1 MYSVRKGDL
10 PECLLNVNY
19 FSAAI
24 LANFSYISKAQND
37 NSGMKLTFYGAA
49 REVTGSKI
57 LVETEHGKNI
67 LLDCGQFQ
75 GKGLETDSQNR
86 ALPFSPASLD
96 HIILTH
102 AHIDHS
108 GLIPFVHRHGFSGS
122 VICTD
127 ATRDLCSIM
136 LADSGK
142 IQEHDTFT
150 FNKRRAKKGFP
161 PVEPLYTQADAIS
174 SMKLFISVAYDR
186 KFRIDD
192 HTTVRFTNTGHMLG
206 SGVVTLELREK
217 EGIKRLAYTGDIGRP
232 VNRILKS
239 PEPFPQAD
247 FLIAESTYGDRLHPT
262 MTESDEEL
270 YKVVHRTCV
279 EKRGKLII
287 PAFSVGRT
295 QEIVYSLNTLFNA
308 NRLPKVDIY
317 VDSPLSVNA
326 TNIFRMH
333 PDCFNKDVAEVML
346 TDPDPFG
353 FNSLFYITSV
363 EQSKS
368 LNAIKQ
374 PVIIISSSGMMEA
387 GRVKHHLANNI
398 SDPANTVLV
407 VGYCA
412 PSTLGAR
419 LLRGEKEVSI
429 HGTRY
434 PVNAE
439 IERIESY
446 SGHGDY
452 REMGDFLSCQDPMK
466 LKNVFLVHGEYET
479 QQKYQKYLM
488 SRGLV
493 NISIP
498 AKGESITL

>member
-1 MYSVRKGDL
+1 
-10 PECLLNVNY
+10 
-19 FSAAI
+19 
-24 LANFSYISKAQND
+24 
-37 NSGMKLTFYGAA
+37 MKLTFYGAA

-57 LVETEHGKNI
+57 LVETEHGKKI

-75 GKGLETDSQNR
+75 GKGLETDGQNR
-86 ALPFSPASLD
+86 TLPFSPASID
-96 HIILTH
+96 HIILSH

-108 GLIPFVHRHGFSGS
+108 GLIPFVHRHGFTGS
-122 VICTD
+122 VICTS

-150 FNKRRAKKGFP
+150 FNKRRAKKGLP
-161 PVEPLYTQADAIS
+161 PVEPLYTQADAVS
-174 SMKLFISVAYDR
+174 SLKLFISVAYDR

-192 HTTVRFTNTGHMLG
+192 QTTVRFTNTGHMLG
-206 SGVVTLELREK
+206 SGVVTLELMEK
-217 EGIKRLAYTGDIGRP
+217 DGIKRLAYTGDIGRP

-239 PEPFPQAD
+239 PVPFSQAD
-247 FLIAESTYGDRLHPT
+247 FLITESTYGDRLHPT
-262 MTESDEEL
+262 MMESDEEL
-270 YKVVHRTCV
+270 YRVVNRTCV

-295 QEIVYSLNTLFNA
+295 QEIVYSLNTLYNT

-333 PDCFNKDVAEVML
+333 PDCFNRDVAEVML

-363 EQSKS
+363 EHSKS
-368 LNAIKQ
+368 LNTIKQ

-398 SDPANTVLV
+398 SDPANTVLA

-412 PSTLGAR
+412 PATLGAR

-434 PVNAE
+434 QVNAD

-452 REMGDFLSCQDPMK
+452 REMGDYISCQDPAR
-466 LKNVFLVHGEYET
+466 LKNTFLVHGEYET
-479 QQKYQKYLM
+479 QVHYQSYLET
-488 SRGLV
+488 RGFR
-493 NISIP
+493 NIEIP
-498 AKGESITL
+498 TFGKTYTM

>member
-1 MYSVRKGDL
+1 
-10 PECLLNVNY
+10 
-19 FSAAI
+19 
-24 LANFSYISKAQND
+24 
-37 NSGMKLTFYGAA
+37 MKITFYGAA
-49 REVTGSKI
+49 REVTGSKV

-75 GKGLETDSQNR
+75 GKGLETEQQNR
-86 ALPFSPASLD
+86 ALPFSAASID
-96 HIILTH
+96 HIILSH

-108 GLIPFVHRHGFSGS
+108 GLIPFLHRHGFSGS
-122 VICTD
+122 VISTN

-142 IQEHDTFT
+142 IQEHDTLT
-150 FNKRRAKKGFP
+150 FNKRRAKKGLH
-161 PVEPLYTQADAIS
+161 PVDPLYTQADAIS

-186 KFRIDD
+186 RFRIDD

-206 SGVVTLELREK
+206 SGVINLELRERD
-217 EGIKRLAYTGDIGRP
+217 GIKRLAFTGDIGRP

-247 FLIAESTYGDRLHPT
+247 YLITESTYGDRLHPG
-262 MTESDEEL
+262 MRESDEEL
-270 YKVVHRTCV
+270 FRVVHRTCV
-279 EKRGKLII
+279 EKKGKLII

-295 QEIVYSLNTLFNA
+295 QEIVYSLNGLYNA
-308 NRLPKVDIY
+308 NRLPRVDIY

-333 PDCFNKDVAEVML
+333 GECFNEDVRNLML

-363 EQSKS
+363 DQSKS
-368 LNAIKQ
+368 LNDIKQ

-387 GRVKHHLANNI
+387 GRVKHHLANSI

-412 PSTLGAR
+412 PATLGAR
-419 LLRGEKEVSI
+419 ILREEKEVSI
-429 HGTRY
+429 HGNKY
-434 PVNAE
+434 QVNAE

-452 REMGDFLSCQDPMK
+452 REMGDYISCQDHSS
-466 LKNVFLVHGEYET
+466 LKNTFLVHGEYET
-479 QQKYQKYLM
+479 QVNYQSYLAT
-488 SRGLV
+488 RGFS
-493 NISIP
+493 NIEIP
-498 AKGESITL
+498 SYGKSYNL

>member
-1 MYSVRKGDL
+1 
-10 PECLLNVNY
+10 
-19 FSAAI
+19 
-24 LANFSYISKAQND
+24 
-37 NSGMKLTFYGAA
+37 MKLTFYGAA
-49 REVTGSKI
+49 REVTGSKV
-57 LVETEHGKNI
+57 LVETEQGKNI
-67 LLDCGQFQ
+67 LFDCGQFQ
-75 GKGLETDSQNR
+75 GKGLETDAQNR
-86 ALPFSPASLD
+86 ALPFSAASID
-96 HIILTH
+96 HIILSH

-108 GLIPFVHRHGFSGS
+108 GLIPFMYRHGFTGS
-122 VICTD
+122 VICTN

-142 IQEHDTFT
+142 IQEHDTIT
-150 FNKRRAKKGFP
+150 FNKRRAKKGLR
-161 PVEPLYTQADAIS
+161 PVEPLYTQADAVS
-174 SMKLFISVAYDR
+174 SMRLFISVAYDR

-192 HTTVRFTNTGHMLG
+192 FTTVRFTNTGHMLG
-206 SGVVTLELREK
+206 SGVVTLELKEK

-232 VNRILKS
+232 GSRILKS

-247 FLIAESTYGDRLHPT
+247 FLITESTYGDRLHPT
-262 MTESDEEL
+262 MKESDEEL
-270 YKVVHRTCV
+270 FRVVHRTCV

-295 QEIVYSLNTLFNA
+295 QEIVYSLNTLYNA
-308 NRLPKVDIY
+308 NRLPRVDIY

-326 TNIFRMH
+326 TTIFRMH
-333 PDCFNKDVAEVML
+333 TECFNEDVREVML

-368 LNAIKQ
+368 LNDIKQ

-387 GRVKHHLANNI
+387 GRVKHHLANSI
-398 SDPANTVLV
+398 SNPANTVLA

-429 HGTRY
+429 HGEKY
-434 PVNAE
+434 PVNAD

-452 REMGDFLSCQDPMK
+452 REMGDYLSCQDPVR
-466 LKNVFLVHGEYET
+466 LKNTFLVHGEYET
-479 QQKYQKYLM
+479 QKKYKNYLM
-488 SRGLV
+488 SRGFG
-493 NISIP
+493 NITIP
-498 AKGESITL
+498 ATGESYTL

>member
-1 MYSVRKGDL
+1 
-10 PECLLNVNY
+10 
-19 FSAAI
+19 
-24 LANFSYISKAQND
+24 
-37 NSGMKLTFYGAA
+37 MKLTFYGAA
-49 REVTGSKI
+49 REVTGSKV
-57 LVETEHGKNI
+57 LVETEQGKNI
-67 LLDCGQFQ
+67 LFDCGQFQ
-75 GKGLETDSQNR
+75 GKGLETDAQNR
-86 ALPFSPASLD
+86 ALPFSAASID
-96 HIILTH
+96 HIILSH

-108 GLIPFVHRHGFSGS
+108 GLIPFMYRHGFTGS
-122 VICTD
+122 VICTN

-142 IQEHDTFT
+142 IQEHDTIT
-150 FNKRRAKKGFP
+150 FNKRRAKKGLR
-161 PVEPLYTQADAIS
+161 PVEPLYTQADAVS
-174 SMKLFISVAYDR
+174 SMRLFISVAYDR

-192 HTTVRFTNTGHMLG
+192 FTTVRFTNTGHMLG
-206 SGVVTLELREK
+206 SGVVTLELKEK

-232 VNRILKS
+232 GSRILKS

-247 FLIAESTYGDRLHPT
+247 FLITESTYGDRLHPT
-262 MTESDEEL
+262 MKESDEEL
-270 YKVVHRTCV
+270 FRVVHRTCV

-295 QEIVYSLNTLFNA
+295 QEIVYSLNTLYNA
-308 NRLPKVDIY
+308 NRLPRVDIY

-326 TNIFRMH
+326 TTIFRMH
-333 PDCFNKDVAEVML
+333 TECFNEDVREVML

-368 LNAIKQ
+368 LNDIKQ

-387 GRVKHHLANNI
+387 GRVKHHLANSI
-398 SDPANTVLV
+398 SNPANTVLA

-429 HGTRY
+429 HGEKY
-434 PVNAE
+434 PVNAD

-452 REMGDFLSCQDPMK
+452 REMGDYLSCQDPVR
-466 LKNVFLVHGEYET
+466 LKNTFLVHGEYET
-479 QQKYQKYLM
+479 QKKYKNYLM
-488 SRGLV
+488 SRGFG
-493 NISIP
+493 NITIP
-498 AKGESITL
+498 AAGESITL

>member
-1 MYSVRKGDL
+1 MS
-10 PECLLNVNY
+10 
-19 FSAAI
+19 I
-24 LANFSYISKAQND
+24 LAHRIKEILMQ
-37 NSGMKLTFYGAA
+37 LTFYGAA

-57 LVETEHGKNI
+57 LIETEHGKNI

-75 GKGLETDSQNR
+75 GKGLETDEQNR
-86 ALPFSPASLD
+86 ALPFAPASID
-96 HIILTH
+96 HIVLTH

-108 GLIPFVHRHGFSGS
+108 GMIPFLFRNGFSGS
-122 VICTD
+122 VICTN

-142 IQEHDTFT
+142 IQEHDTIT
-150 FNKRRAKKGFP
+150 FNKKRSRRGLK
-161 PVEPLYTQADAIS
+161 PVEPLYTQADAVA

-192 HTTVRFTNTGHMLG
+192 FITIKFTNTGHMLG
-206 SGVVTLELREK
+206 SGVVTFEIREK
-217 EGIKRLAYTGDIGRP
+217 EGIKRIAFTGDIGRP

-239 PEPFPQAD
+239 PEPFPQVD
-247 FLIAESTYGDRLHPT
+247 FLITESTYGDRLHAS
-262 MTESDEEL
+262 MEESDEQL
-270 YKVVHRTCV
+270 RRVVYRTCV

-295 QEIVYSLNTLFNA
+295 QEIVYSLNNLYNA
-308 NRLPKVDIY
+308 NKLPRVDTY

-326 TNIFRMH
+326 TNIFRLH
-333 PDCFNKDVAEVML
+333 PDCFNEDVRQVML

-353 FNSLFYITSV
+353 YNSLFYITSV
-363 EQSKS
+363 DDSKR
-368 LNAIKQ
+368 LNDIKG

-387 GRVKHHLANNI
+387 GRIKHHLANSI

-419 LLRGEKEVSI
+419 IARGEKEVSI
-429 HGTRY
+429 HGNKY
-434 PVNAE
+434 QVNAE
-439 IERIESY
+439 IEKIESY

-452 REMGDFLSCQDPMK
+452 REMADYLTCQDTGR
-466 LKNVFLVHGEYET
+466 LQHIFLVHGEYET
-479 QQKYQKYLM
+479 QVHYQGYLE
-488 SRGLV
+488 SKGFRNL
-493 NISIP
+493 SIP
-498 AKGESITL
+498 AKGESVTI

>member
-1 MYSVRKGDL
+1 MR
-10 PECLLNVNY
+10 
-19 FSAAI
+19 I
-24 LANFSYISKAQND
+24 
-37 NSGMKLTFYGAA
+37 TFYGAA
-49 REVTGSKI
+49 REVTGSKV
-57 LVETEHGKNI
+57 LVETEQGKNI

-75 GKGLETDSQNR
+75 GKGLETEEQNR
-86 ALPFSPASLD
+86 ALPFSAASVD
-96 HIILTH
+96 HIILSH

-108 GLIPFVHRHGFSGS
+108 GLIPFLHRHGFTGS
-122 VICTD
+122 VICTN

-150 FNKRRAKKGFP
+150 FNKKRAKKGLH
-161 PVEPLYTQADAIS
+161 PVDPLYTQADAVS

-186 KFRIDD
+186 RFRIDD
-192 HTTVRFTNTGHMLG
+192 NITVRFTNTGHMLG
-206 SGVVTLELREK
+206 SGVVSLELREK
-217 EGIKRLAYTGDIGRP
+217 AGIRRLAFTGDIGRP

-247 FLIAESTYGDRLHPT
+247 FLITESTYGDRLHPD
-262 MTESDEEL
+262 MRESDDEL
-270 YKVVHRTCV
+270 FRVVHRTCV
-279 EKRGKLII
+279 EKKGKLII

-295 QEIVYSLNTLFNA
+295 QEIVYSLNALYNA
-308 NRLPKVDIY
+308 NRLPRVDIY

-333 PDCFNKDVAEVML
+333 GECFNEDVRHLML

-368 LNAIKQ
+368 LNDIKQ

-387 GRVKHHLANNI
+387 GRVKHHLANSI
-398 SDPANTVLV
+398 SDPANTVLA

-412 PSTLGAR
+412 PATLGAR
-419 LLRGEKEVSI
+419 ILRGEKEVSI
-429 HGTRY
+429 HGNKY

-452 REMGDFLSCQDPMK
+452 REMGDYISCQEPSG
-466 LKNVFLVHGEYET
+466 LEQTFLVHGEYET
-479 QQKYQKYLM
+479 QVKYQTYLET
-488 SRGLV
+488 RGFR
-493 NISIP
+493 NIEIP
-498 AKGESITL
+498 SYGKSYNL